1 MECLLAGKAEDIL
14 FLSIWDD
21 EGDGAVVSEQ
31 SSAVREQL
39 GVGQSVGMSRQGALR
54 VGSSQTVL
62 EERRVA
68 YDKVV

>member
-21 EGDGAVVSEQ
+21 ECYGAVVSEQ

-54 VGSSQTVL
+54 VGGSQTVL

-68 YDKVV
+68 DDKVV